1 MSDPDIMVGLVV
13 MQTLLVDDARDTEE
27 SPAKWKLKLF
37 SIFDPII
44 GKIMISSLVR
54 KLLGL
59 SLVLLDKNDIL
70 LERFYNVLLQLNDA
84 LVSLFSLLELM

>member
-1 MSDPDIMVGLVV
+1 M
-13 MQTLLVDDARDTEE
+13 MQTLLVDDAKEADE

-59 SLVLLDKNDIL
+59 SLILLDKNDIL
-70 LERFYNVLLQLNDA
+70 LERFYNVFVA
-84 LVSLFSLLELM
+84 AE